1 MAPSKEIPR
10 KNLLPFR
17 GGSRGVGVADARL
30 EEPWSNS
37 LDAGDKSRHPGGD
50 DDKFSPHYQQ
60 YWIVELN
67 SAFQGNRDHQIS
79 KL

>member
-1 MAPSKEIPR
+1 ME
-10 KNLLPFR
+10 LLP
-17 GGSRGVGVADARL
+17 SRRWGAVGGVADARL

-79 KL
+79 ML